1 MKKHNSNIRLLALSA
16 LLFCLFACN
25 DDFMDRP
32 PKDDI
37 VSENFWNTETD
48 LELYLNGMY
57 RIYAPGHNQDPSR
70 PPLNFRGSHIA
81 YGDAFSDNA
90 VRSGTNVNVR
100 LTDAYIVPLTD
111 SYNGWSWGDLRRV
124 NYFLTNYDRAPI
136 PEDKKK
142 AYAAEAYFFKAW
154 DYYKKVQIFSDVPWL
169 SRDLNIDSEEL
180 YAPRDPREKVMDSVL
195 FCINRAV
202 EWFPEVKSRNAVG
215 RINKDMA
222 QFLKAR
228 ICLNEGT
235 YRKYHTELNLQNT
248 ADRWLEEAVT
258 ASDYLISSG
267 RYELFDNG
275 ADNSYWALFAQ
286 FDAEIR
292 TNPEAVLGVEYSFD
306 NKVGNDLLRYYDQN
320 NHMGICAQRSLVDEY
335 LCKDGRPI
343 YIGGSEGNYE
353 PNPLFE
359 GYGKW
364 SELNNRDP
372 RLSQTICKP
381 GEYITIWNRNT
392 GVYDLKVNGISYP
405 ALQYNGREQSG
416 YRIIKHWKPD
426 KTNYDR
432 ASGSTQSAIE
442 FRYAE
447 ALLIYAEAKCEL
459 RTITQNDIDIT
470 INALR
475 RRGGFDFDNYPTAKL
490 TMDNIPADPRLDA
503 VYREKLDYT
512 VPPLLRE
519 IRRERRIEMA
529 QEDLRYWDLM
539 RWKAAGLLTVPMR
552 GVKFTEEMQE
562 LYSGAYTNGVTNPQT
577 GIRETAGMAKVGKD
591 VFLDA
596 DGFLILYPKSTN
608 IQNGILPWSDYR
620 YYWPVPKGEL
630 TLNPNLVQTK
640 GWENK

>member
-1 MKKHNSNIRLLALSA
+1 MRLILLALS
-16 LLFCLFACN
+16 FCLFACN

-57 RIYAPGHNQDPSR
+57 RIYASGHNQDPSR
-70 PPLNFRGSHIA
+70 PPLNFRGSHIV

-90 VRSGTNVNVR
+90 VRSGTNVNIR
-100 LTDAYIVPLTD
+100 LTDAYTVPLND

-124 NYFLTNYDRAPI
+124 NFFLTNYGKASI
-136 PEDKKK
+136 SEDKKK

-154 DYYKKVQIFSDVPWL
+154 DYYKKVQIFGDIPWL
-169 SRDLNIDSEEL
+169 TRDLNIDSDEL
-180 YAPRDPREKVMDSVL
+180 YAPRDSRKMVMDSVL
-195 FCINRAV
+195 FCINRAI
-202 EWFPEVKSRNAVG
+202 EWFPEVNSRNSVG

-235 YRKYHTELNLQNT
+235 YRKYHTELNLQSS
-248 ADRWLEEAVT
+248 ASEWLEEAVN
-258 ASDYLISSG
+258 ASNYLISSG
-267 RYELFDNG
+267 RYELFNNG
-275 ADNSYWALFAQ
+275 SGNSYWALFAQ

-292 TNPEAVLGVEYSFD
+292 TNPEAILGVEYSFD

-320 NHMGICAQRSLVDEY
+320 NHMGICAQKSLIDEY
-335 LCKDGRPI
+335 LCEDGRPI
-343 YIGGSEGNYE
+343 YISGNEGRFE
-353 PNPLFE
+353 LNPLFE

-364 SELNNRDP
+364 KELNNRDP

-392 GVYDLKVNGISYP
+392 GIYDIKVNGISYP

-426 KTNYDR
+426 KTNFDR

-459 RTITQNDIDIT
+459 GTISQNDIDVT

-475 RRGGFDFDNYPTAKL
+475 KRAGFNFDKYPTAKL
-490 TMDNIPADPRLDA
+490 SLGNLPSDPRLDA
-503 VYREKLDYT
+503 IYREKLDYT
-512 VPPLLRE
+512 LSPLLRE
-519 IRRERRIEMA
+519 IRRERRVEMA

-539 RWKAAGLLTVPMR
+539 RWKAGGLLTVPMR
-552 GVKFTEEMQE
+552 GVKFTEVLQS
-562 LYSGAYTNGVTNPQT
+562 LYSGKYTNGVIDPET
-577 GIRETAGMAKVGKD
+577 GIRETAGTAVVDKD
-591 VFLDA
+591 VFLDE

-608 IQNGILPWSDYR
+608 IHNGILPWSDYR
-620 YYWPVPKGEL
+620 YNWPIPKGEL
-630 TLNPNLVQTK
+630 TLNPNLIQSE